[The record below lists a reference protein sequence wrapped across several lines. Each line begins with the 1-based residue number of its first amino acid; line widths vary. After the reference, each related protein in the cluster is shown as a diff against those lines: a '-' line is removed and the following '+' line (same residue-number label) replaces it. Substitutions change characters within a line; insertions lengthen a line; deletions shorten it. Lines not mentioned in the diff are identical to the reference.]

1 MIVVTGATG
10 QLGRLVVE
18 GLLETTPADQI
29 VAAVR
34 NPEKAADLAARG
46 VLVREADYDRPET
59 LKQAFAPGDRVLLI
73 SSDTVGIRLP
83 QHKAVVDAAAEAG
96 VALLAYTGV
105 LHSDTTPVAL
115 AVEHR
120 GTEEYIRAS
129 GIPFSFLRNGWY
141 TENYDSTIT
150 QAAEQGTIVGASGE
164 GRVSPATRAEYA
176 AAAVAVLT
184 GEGHENTVYELAGDV
199 AWTKA
204 ELAAEIAAV
213 TGKPVTY
220 QDLPRDEYERVLA
233 GAGLPEPVAAMFADI
248 ELDIAGGALV
258 GTTGDLSRLIGRPTT
273 PLRDTVAEVLA
284 RA

>member
-18 GLLETTPADQI
+18 GLLETTPAGQI

-46 VLVREADYDRPET
+46 VQVREADYDRPET
-59 LKQAFAPGDRVLLI
+59 LKQAFAAGDRVLLI
-73 SSDTVGIRLP
+73 SSDTVGTRLT

-96 VALLAYTGV
+96 VALLAYTGI
-105 LHSDTTPVAL
+105 LHSDTTTVAL
-115 AVEHR
+115 AAEHK
-120 GTEEYIRAS
+120 GTEEHIRAS

-141 TENYDSTIT
+141 VENYVSTIT
-150 QAAEQGTIVGASGE
+150 QAAEQGTFAGASGE
-164 GRVSPATRAEYA
+164 GRVSTATREEYA
-176 AAAVAVLT
+176 RAAVAVLT
-184 GEGHENTVYELAGDV
+184 GENHENTVYELAGDV

-204 ELAAEIAAV
+204 ELAAEVAAV
-213 TGKPVTY
+213 TGKPVAY

-233 GAGLPEPVAAMFADI
+233 GAGLPGPVAAMFADI
-248 ELDIAGGALV
+248 ELDIAGGALA

-273 PLRDTVAEVLA
+273 PLRDTVTEVLA